1 MSSVI
6 FIVPSTDMLSLSR
19 VSSNRCIACTTGTRI
34 SRREYVFRD
43 PYARRERPGGVA
55 EIARIGRYFLIRS
68 HLR

>member
-19 VSSNRCIACTTGTRI
+19 VTDASCTTGTRI